1 MSDGRFLPLLLGLAI
16 SMPAVAAT
24 SVSNGKVTRIRDNAS
39 LTKVY
44 IEVTPRP
51 ATLDCVGT
59 LTASETYV
67 IDADTVDGRALYA
80 QVLAAYNTQTTVG
93 ILGSGVCETVTV
105 SIFTTRFERVARL
118 VACNPA
124 NPPTCTPGAP

>member
-1 MSDGRFLPLLLGLAI
+1 MSRRRLAGLLLGLAAL
-16 SMPAVAAT
+16 PAAAT

-39 LTKVY
+39 ATKVF

-51 ATLDCVGT
+51 AVLACNGT
-59 LTASETYV
+59 LVASETYV

-80 QVLAAYNTQTTVG
+80 QLLAAYNTQTTVG
-93 ILGSGVCETVTV
+93 ILGSGVCETYG
-105 SIFTTRFERVARL
+105 SILTTRFERVTRV

-124 NPPTCTPGAP
+124 NPPTCAP

>member
-1 MSDGRFLPLLLGLAI
+1 MSRRLLALLAGLALA
-16 SMPAVAAT
+16 PGLGAT

-39 LTKVY
+39 ATKVF

-51 ATLDCVGT
+51 AVLTCAGT
-59 LTASETYV
+59 LVASETYV

-93 ILGSGVCETVTV
+93 ILGSGVCETYG
-105 SIFTTRFERVARL
+105 SILTTRFERVTRV

-124 NPPTCTPGAP
+124 NPPTCAP